1 MRWLIENPQLLIVL
15 AGAIAYWLN
24 ERRKAKETKQEMEA
38 ELKREPTSD
47 EMAERTRRIQEE
59 IRRKIEERQGRT
71 SQPTPFDEEPGETVA
86 VPPPATAVPPSLP
99 EPRPVAVSIEEATG
113 AVEVERVMEQQRRYA
128 EQLDQL
134 AAAER
139 AARARSSVPAA
150 PVLAV
155 YSTTAATLA
164 TKPAHRGGVVLPS
177 LHDRDALRRAIVLR
191 EVLGAPKALQ

>member
-1 MRWLIENPQLLIVL
+1 MRWLFENPQLLIVL

-71 SQPTPFDEEPGETVA
+71 SQPTPSDEESGKTVAVSSPAPA
-86 VPPPATAVPPSLP
+86 VPPPLP

-113 AVEVERVMEQQRRYA
+113 AAEVERVMEQQRRYA

-134 AAAER
+134 AAVER
-139 AARARSSVPAA
+139 EARARSSVPAA

-164 TKPAHRGGVVLPS
+164 AKPVHRGGVVLS
-177 LHDRDALRRAIVLR
+177 GLHDRDALRRAIVLR